1 VSFGQILN
9 AFGEGH
15 KSAFLISTL
24 DVGGRGGMLGK
35 VEKNIMMVKKNRFF
49 VIIVYGTIKRK
60 I

>member
-15 KSAFLISTL
+15 KSAFLILTL
-24 DVGGRGGMLGK
+24 DVGGVGMLGK
-35 VEKNIMMVKKNRFF
+35 VEKNIMVVKKNRFF